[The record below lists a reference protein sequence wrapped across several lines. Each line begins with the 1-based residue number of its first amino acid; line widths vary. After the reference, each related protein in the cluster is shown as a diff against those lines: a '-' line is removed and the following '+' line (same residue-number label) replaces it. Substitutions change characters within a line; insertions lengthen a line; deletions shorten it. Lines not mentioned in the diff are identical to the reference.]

1 MRFKNAT
8 GVDTLDFTKK
18 TELANL
24 KSDVDNLDIDN
35 LKNVPSGLN
44 TLKSKVDKLDI
55 GKLET
60 TLVDLSKLSNVVKN
74 DVVEKTEYD
83 ELAKKKLIIRIAQKN
98 TTYVK
103 KTIFGTLLPVVVKKE
118 SIYQVLLTNQWL
130 HMIKL

>member
-18 TELANL
+18 TDLANL

-83 ELAKKKLIIRIAQKN
+83 ELAKK
-98 TTYVK
+98 
-103 KTIFGTLLPVVVKKE
+103 
-118 SIYQVLLTNQWL
+118 S
-130 HMIKL
+130 

>member
-83 ELAKKKLIIRIAQKN
+83 ELAKK
-98 TTYVK
+98 
-103 KTIFGTLLPVVVKKE
+103 
-118 SIYQVLLTNQWL
+118 SW
-130 HMIKL
+130 